1 LSRCVDWRSRIETL
15 SKPCR
20 SVPRL
25 PVPREN
31 TRGEPPAV
39 SLPLQKVNMNKLL
52 DIIPKDFSGAVL
64 VSRDDNVVLGKG
76 FGFSDLANQIY
87 NTVDTKFQTASAG
100 KFFVAVGIMQLIEA
114 NRLSLDSQIGD
125 VLDFDLHQIDRGIT
139 IRQLLN
145 HTSGIPDYFDESTM
159 SEYAD
164 LWIDFPNYRIRKSRD
179 LLPLFI
185 EKPMMYQAGEKFQYN
200 NSGYVVLGL
209 IIESV
214 TGQLFDEYLTDGVF
228 RPCEMLDTGYYEF
241 DRLPAKCAN
250 AYIFDES
257 KQQYYTN
264 IYSVD
269 AKGTGAGGA
278 FTTVIDVE
286 KLWMKLLN
294 GNLVSR
300 STLTEMFSVQSCDED
315 EEDYY
320 GYGVWLKKI
329 EEDVFHPFF
338 QGSDP
343 GVSFISRYNPK
354 SKVRVH
360 IVSNKGENVWKLAS
374 NIEASQI

>member
-1 LSRCVDWRSRIETL
+1 
-15 SKPCR
+15 
-20 SVPRL
+20 
-25 PVPREN
+25 
-31 TRGEPPAV
+31 
-39 SLPLQKVNMNKLL
+39 MNEIL
-52 DIIPKDFSGAVL
+52 DILPEDFSGAVL
-64 VSRDDNVVLGKG
+64 VSRDGNILFGRG
-76 FGFSDLANQIY
+76 FGFSDIPNQIY

-100 KFFVAVGIMQLIEA
+100 KFFVAAGIMQLIEA
-114 NRLSLDSQIGD
+114 GRLSLDSQIGD
-125 VLDFDLHQIDRGIT
+125 LLDFDLQQIDKKIT

-159 SEYAD
+159 SEYSD
-164 LWIDFPNYRIRKSRD
+164 LWVNFPNYKIRKSKD

-200 NSGYVVLGL
+200 NSGYVILGL
-209 IIESV
+209 VIESV
-214 TGQLFDEYLTDGVF
+214 AGQLFDEYLTEKVF

-286 KLWMKLLN
+286 KFWEKLLI
-294 GNLVSR
+294 GKLVSMT
-300 STLTEMFSVQSCDED
+300 SLSEMFSVQSCNED
-315 EEDYY
+315 DYY

-329 EEDVFHPFF
+329 EETIFHPFF

-343 GVSFISRYNPK
+343 GVSFISRYNPE
-354 SKVRVH
+354 SKLRVH
-360 IVSNKGENVWKLAS
+360 IVSNKGENVWSVAS
-374 NIEASQI
+374 KIEDSQT

>member
-1 LSRCVDWRSRIETL
+1 
-15 SKPCR
+15 
-20 SVPRL
+20 
-25 PVPREN
+25 
-31 TRGEPPAV
+31 
-39 SLPLQKVNMNKLL
+39 MNELL

-76 FGFSDLANQIY
+76 FGFCDLANQIY

-125 VLDFDLHQIDRGIT
+125 VLDFDLHQSDRGIT

-164 LWIDFPNYRIRKSRD
+164 LWIDFPNYKIRKSRD

-228 RPCEMLDTGYYEF
+228 RPCEMLHTGYYEF

-286 KLWMKLLN
+286 KLWKKLLD
-294 GNLVSR
+294 GKLVSR
-300 STLTEMFSVQSCDED
+300 STLSEMFSVQSCDED
-315 EEDYY
+315 KEDYY

-343 GVSFISRYNPK
+343 GVSFISRYNPE

>member
-1 LSRCVDWRSRIETL
+1 
-15 SKPCR
+15 
-20 SVPRL
+20 
-25 PVPREN
+25 
-31 TRGEPPAV
+31 
-39 SLPLQKVNMNKLL
+39 MNEIL
-52 DIIPKDFSGAVL
+52 DIIPEDFSGAVL
-64 VSRDDNVVLGKG
+64 VSRDGNTLFEKG
-76 FGFSDLANQIY
+76 FGFADIANQIH

-100 KFFVAVGIMQLIEA
+100 KVFVALGIMQLIDA
-114 NRLSLDSQIGD
+114 GRASLDSQIGD
-125 VLDFDLHQIDRGIT
+125 LLDFDLHQIDQKVT

-145 HTSGIPDYFDESTM
+145 HTSGIPDYCDESIM
-159 SEYAD
+159 PDYSD
-164 LWIDFPNYRIRKSRD
+164 LWVDFPNYKIRQSKD

-185 EKPMMYQAGEKFQYN
+185 EKPMMYQAGERFQYN
-200 NSGYVVLGL
+200 NSGYVILGL

-214 TGQLFDEYLTDGVF
+214 TGQLFDEYLTEIVF
-228 RPCEMLDTGYYEF
+228 RPCEMLDTGYYEL

-278 FTTVIDVE
+278 FTTVVDVE
-286 KLWMKLLN
+286 KFWRNLLD
-294 GNLVSR
+294 GNLVSKM
-300 STLTEMFSVQSCDED
+300 TLAEMFSVQSCD

-329 EEDVFHPFF
+329 DETIFHPFF

-343 GVSFISRYNPK
+343 GVNFISRYSPE
-354 SKVRVH
+354 SRLRVH
-360 IVSNKGENVWKLAS
+360 MVSNKGENLWRLVSK
-374 NIEASQI
+374 IEASQI

>member
-1 LSRCVDWRSRIETL
+1 
-15 SKPCR
+15 
-20 SVPRL
+20 
-25 PVPREN
+25 
-31 TRGEPPAV
+31 
-39 SLPLQKVNMNKLL
+39 MNELI

-76 FGFSDLANQIY
+76 FGFSDRANQIY

-125 VLDFDLHQIDRGIT
+125 VLDSDLHQIDRGIT

-159 SEYAD
+159 SKYAD
-164 LWIDFPNYRIRKSRD
+164 LWIDFPNYKIRKSRD

-209 IIESV
+209 LIESV
-214 TGQLFDEYLTDGVF
+214 TGQLFDEFLTDGVF

-257 KQQYYTN
+257 RQQYYTN

-286 KLWMKLLN
+286 KFWKKLLN
-294 GNLVSR
+294 GKLVSR

-315 EEDYY
+315 AYY

-329 EEDVFHPFF
+329 EEIIFHPFF

-343 GVSFISRYNPK
+343 GVSFISRYHPE
-354 SKVRVH
+354 SMLRVH
-360 IVSNKGENVWKLAS
+360 IVSNTGENVWGLAS
-374 NIEASQI
+374 KIEASQI

>member
-1 LSRCVDWRSRIETL
+1 MQEL
-15 SKPCR
+15 
-20 SVPRL
+20 
-25 PVPREN
+25 
-31 TRGEPPAV
+31 
-39 SLPLQKVNMNKLL
+39 M
-52 DIIPKDFSGAVL
+52 DIIPEGFNGAVL
-64 VSRDDNVVLGKG
+64 VSRNGNTVLEKG
-76 FGFSDLANQIY
+76 FGFSDIPNKIM
-87 NTVDTKFQTASAG
+87 NTVGTKFQTASAG

-114 NRLSLDSQIGD
+114 GRLSLDSRIGD
-125 VLDFDLHQIDRGIT
+125 LLDFDLHQIDRKIT

-159 SEYAD
+159 FEYSD
-164 LWIDFPNYRIRKSRD
+164 LWVDFPNYKIRKSKD

-185 EKPMMYQAGEKFQYN
+185 EKPMMYPAGEKFQYN
-200 NSGYVVLGL
+200 NSGYVILGL

-214 TGQLFDEYLTDGVF
+214 TGQLFDEYLTDKVF

-241 DRLPAKCAN
+241 DRLPANCAN
-250 AYIFDES
+250 AYVLDES
-257 KQQYYTN
+257 KKQYYTN

-286 KLWMKLLN
+286 KLWMKLLS

-315 EEDYY
+315 AYY

-329 EEDVFHPFF
+329 EETIFHPFF

-343 GVSFISRYNPK
+343 GVSFISRYHPE
-354 SKVRVH
+354 SMLRVH
-360 IVSNKGENVWKLAS
+360 IVSNTGENVWELAS
-374 NIEASQI
+374 KIEASQI

>member
-1 LSRCVDWRSRIETL
+1 
-15 SKPCR
+15 
-20 SVPRL
+20 
-25 PVPREN
+25 
-31 TRGEPPAV
+31 
-39 SLPLQKVNMNKLL
+39 MNKIS
-52 DIIPKDFSGAVL
+52 DILPEDFSGAVL
-64 VSRDDNVVLGKG
+64 VSRDGNILFGRG
-76 FGFSDLANQIY
+76 FGFSDIPNQIY

-114 NRLSLDSQIGD
+114 GRLSLNSQIGD
-125 VLDFDLHQIDRGIT
+125 LLDFDLQQIDKKIT
-139 IRQLLN
+139 IGQLLN

-159 SEYAD
+159 PEYSD
-164 LWIDFPNYRIRKSRD
+164 LWVNFPNYKIRKSKD

-200 NSGYVVLGL
+200 NSGYVILGL
-209 IIESV
+209 IIESMA
-214 TGQLFDEYLTDGVF
+214 GQLFDEYLTEKVF

-286 KLWMKLLN
+286 KFWEKLLI
-294 GNLVSR
+294 GKLVSMT
-300 STLTEMFSVQSCDED
+300 SLSEIFSVQSCNED
-315 EEDYY
+315 DYY

-329 EEDVFHPFF
+329 EETIFHPFF

-343 GVSFISRYNPK
+343 GVSFISRYNPE
-354 SKVRVH
+354 SKLRVH
-360 IVSNKGENVWKLAS
+360 IVSNKGENVWCVAS
-374 NIEASQI
+374 KIEDSLT

>member
-1 LSRCVDWRSRIETL
+1 
-15 SKPCR
+15 
-20 SVPRL
+20 
-25 PVPREN
+25 
-31 TRGEPPAV
+31 
-39 SLPLQKVNMNKLL
+39 MNELL

-64 VSRDDNVVLGKG
+64 VSRDDNVILGKG

-100 KFFVAVGIMQLIEA
+100 KFFVAGGIMQLIEA
-114 NRLSLDSQIGD
+114 GRLSLDSQIGD
-125 VLDFDLHQIDRGIT
+125 VLDFALHQIDRKIT

-164 LWIDFPNYRIRKSRD
+164 LWIDFPNYKIRKSRD

-214 TGQLFDEYLTDGVF
+214 TGQLFDKYLTDGVF

-294 GNLVSR
+294 GKLVSR
-300 STLTEMFSVQSCDED
+300 STLTEMFSVQSSDED
-315 EEDYY
+315 KEDYY

-360 IVSNKGENVWKLAS
+360 IVSNKGENVWKLAA
-374 NIEASQI
+374 NIEANQI

>member
-1 LSRCVDWRSRIETL
+1 
-15 SKPCR
+15 
-20 SVPRL
+20 
-25 PVPREN
+25 
-31 TRGEPPAV
+31 
-39 SLPLQKVNMNKLL
+39 MNELL

-76 FGFSDLANQIY
+76 FGFSDLPNQIY

-145 HTSGIPDYFDESTM
+145 HTSGIPDYFDESMM

-164 LWIDFPNYRIRKSRD
+164 LWIDFPNYKIRKSMD

-214 TGQLFDEYLTDGVF
+214 TGQLFDEYLTDSVF

-286 KLWMKLLN
+286 KLWKKSLN
-294 GNLVSR
+294 GKLVSM
-300 STLTEMFSVQSCDED
+300 STLTEMFSVQSCDEAED
-315 EEDYY
+315 DYY

-343 GVSFISRYNPK
+343 GVSFISRYNPE

-374 NIEASQI
+374 NIESSQI